1 MQHARRK
8 GAAPAFSNRHIKRMN
23 SVALEQTE
31 KWIKEKLIPLSE
43 SGQSFDVAE
52 EMISITL
59 DAICKTAFEY
69 DISEK
74 EKFIFVS
81 NCELVFREFLAKS
94 FNNPLRKYMGKWIPD
109 RKRALQ
115 AASDNAIF
123 AKKIIEQYRKNPNP
137 LEGTIIDHLCK
148 NPCYANDDELAAD
161 VLLYLI
167 AGHDVSIITK

>member
-74 EKFIFVS
+74 EKLIFVS

-94 FNNPLRKYMGKWIPD
+94 FNNPLRKYMGKLIPD